1 MRATHFT
8 ALASLAVATV
18 LSGQIE
24 FHGHVNPLIR
34 VTTDS
39 RYLSL
44 PHRFIQLDGERSGER
59 VSFYFSTTMEYRL
72 DSDVTTFDMQELY
85 AEFSTDLG
93 DFRFGKQTLAWGVT
107 DGNNPTD
114 NVNPYNYYYL
124 FLPGSDRKVG
134 VVAASANLYFGNIS
148 VEAVVTPV
156 FQPSILPIGEPDFPI
171 FGDGPPLRLGRPV
184 KPTRTLENTEA
195 GIRVSIPMALMDLSF
210 SYFSGI
216 DHNFSVIPELIL
228 DRILYPNS
236 LGYHR
241 TQVFGYDLVTFI
253 SDFALRVEG
262 AYFLT
267 EDPDADDGFI
277 RNPYFQYVA
286 QVDYAGSAGNYM
298 AQYLGTY
305 ITGIDGDEV
314 FDFARFS
321 TISEKENEKN
331 VIGAKMGMPFAAI
344 AQNAVMASG
353 SVELGEGSYTVRAQ
367 TLYDLDKKGYMLGG
381 GISFHIEDA
390 FDLDLTL
397 SIFGG
402 DEASRLG
409 ALKDFSHLSISIK
422 YSF

>member
-1 MRATHFT
+1 MTRLHRFIVAGLLMTHF
-8 ALASLAVATV
+8 AMA
-18 LSGQIE
+18 QFE

-34 VTTDS
+34 VTTDA

-44 PHRFIQLDGERSGER
+44 PHRFIQLDGERRGDR

-72 DSDVTTFDMQELY
+72 DSDVTTFDMQEVY

-93 DFRFGKQTLAWGVT
+93 DFRFGKQTFAWGVA

-134 VVAASANLYFGNIS
+134 VVAASANLYFGSIS

-156 FQPSILPIGEPDFPI
+156 FQPSVLPFNEPDFPI
-171 FGDGPPLRLGRPV
+171 FGNGPPSRLGQPV
-184 KPTRTLENTEA
+184 KPARTLENTEA
-195 GIRVSIPMALMDLSF
+195 GIRVSIPMRLMDLSF
-210 SYFSGI
+210 SYFTGI
-216 DHNFSVIPELIL
+216 DHNFSTIPELISGRM
-228 DRILYPNS
+228 DPTS

-241 TQVFGYDLVTFI
+241 TQVLGYDLVTFI

-286 QVDYAGSAGNYM
+286 QIDYAGSAGNYM
-298 AQYLGTY
+298 AQYLGTF

-314 FDFARFS
+314 FDFTRFS
-321 TISEKENEKN
+321 TISEEENEKN

-344 AQNAVMASG
+344 AQNAIMASG
-353 SVELGEGSYTVRAQ
+353 SVKLGDGRYTVRAQ
-367 TLYDLDKKGYMLGG
+367 TLYDVDNNGYMLGG
-381 GISFHIEDA
+381 GVSFHLEDA
-390 FDLDLTL
+390 FDLNLNLTL
-397 SIFGG
+397 LGG
-402 DEASRLG
+402 DEASRLS
-409 ALKDFSHLSISIK
+409 ALKDFSHLSIGIK